1 MDVGLI
7 QKAERQ
13 MMMDG
18 KSASEI
24 DAMKSAYRKQ
34 VFNPQGYSQAA
45 GLGSFASGGEAYGPP
60 PVKGPDPQ
68 GIASFGNGGE
78 ADKVREFGNLEYELE
93 IAPFL
98 DPVARY
104 GFDPDKARVRRN
116 PKDGSHYNISD
127 DGIVIGD
134 ATGTSNLSEQA
145 HEFRHRGLQ
154 SLLPEFLIN
163 VPTLKR
169 ELSPEKFNHL
179 KNFFDVMQEQRL
191 DKMRGEAGPYEHDRH
206 EMFAEFFEK
215 PYEYNRPA
223 QFVAVPG
230 EDPKSRDF
238 MRVMNINPETREPY
252 TDAEREEYAA
262 RTGTVIKK
270 MLTKDTVEQQ
280 MDRLETSG
288 QDEFRSYLAADPDT
302 RTGDAIF
309 EEALAVQEFAESR
322 NSAVKNYYDGGEVM
336 NGIGTLNGVARNM
349 TRGPRGIGAY
359 QQFADGGSVPRQ
371 TMIQNQPHMLA
382 YINPEEE
389 QMLRENGGAGLPG
402 PGGVPA
408 YWNLFE
414 PSTWKGGENYTP
426 GAGFEG
432 FTSGPSKL
440 AVATSIRP
448 QSRPEELR
456 SQPSNPN
463 SQTDGN
469 GNLVNPVVAPPVVAP
484 QGITSLEDTGS
495 RQSALKGSGI
505 LDGIGS
511 FINNLPT
518 TKIFKGI
525 ARDATMGFRA
535 GFGNR
540 ESQIK
545 RLREHADEDGKF
557 TYTPSQVDD
566 YFSATD
572 SSLARLRA
580 QQERN
585 QDNNRDEVTGISQTC
600 PPGFVFD
607 AALAQC
613 VPIDDG
619 ITSGLPPAP
628 EYISSSFVPN
638 TQMFAD
644 GGPVYMSDGTP
655 RGGIGSIRPQSRPQ
669 DFKVDERVEEKNEA
683 RASLMETIYDLESNS
698 DYNKWNLKA
707 RNKPKTPLTSMTVR
721 EIMNYQKDDNGPAA
735 GAGQIKHDTLKY
747 LIDNAYI
754 SSRDVFSPEVQDKA
768 VRRLIDRRGFVSW
781 FNGEIPTEEFGSDM
795 AKEFASLPLLEA
807 RIVKGKERDRG
818 QSRFENNTALMGADS
833 WQDVL
838 ESSINIPQNSG
849 KGESVPSY
857 FLNEGTPP
865 DTSLRPIGRPLSIET
880 PSYQE
885 IRPQSRPESLYPA
898 MDQGVEAALME
909 ALQGQNLEEKYS
921 VENMEQQLA
930 APQMR
935 PQMRPES
942 APQMRPQMRPETLG
956 IMSAIR

>member
-7 QKAERQ
+7 QTAERQ

-104 GFDPDKARVRRN
+104 GFDPDKARVQRN
-116 PKDGSHYNISD
+116 PKHGSHYNTSD

-336 NGIGTLNGVARNM
+336 NGIGTLNEIARNM
-349 TRGPRGIGAY
+349 TRGPRGIAGY
-359 QQFADGGSVPRQ
+359 QQFAGG
-371 TMIQNQPHMLA
+371 
-382 YINPEEE
+382 
-389 QMLRENGGAGLPG
+389 GGATVAAHEGLALMVLMRVGQSLRAFGYGDEPG
-402 PGGVPA
+402 EVI
-408 YWNLFE
+408 
-414 PSTWKGGENYTP
+414 
-426 GAGFEG
+426 GARDF
-432 FTSGPSKL
+432 L
-440 AVATSIRP
+440 QAVHGSC
-448 QSRPEELR
+448 L
-456 SQPSNPN
+456 
-463 SQTDGN
+463 
-469 GNLVNPVVAPPVVAP
+469 LV
-484 QGITSLEDTGS
+484 GKSLE
-495 RQSALKGSGI
+495 
-505 LDGIGS
+505 
-511 FINNLPT
+511 
-518 TKIFKGI
+518 
-525 ARDATMGFRA
+525 
-535 GFGNR
+535 
-540 ESQIK
+540 
-545 RLREHADEDGKF
+545 H
-557 TYTPSQVDD
+557 
-566 YFSATD
+566 D
-572 SSLARLRA
+572 S
-580 QQERN
+580 
-585 QDNNRDEVTGISQTC
+585 
-600 PPGFVFD
+600 
-607 AALAQC
+607 
-613 VPIDDG
+613 
-619 ITSGLPPAP
+619 
-628 EYISSSFVPN
+628 
-638 TQMFAD
+638 
-644 GGPVYMSDGTP
+644 
-655 RGGIGSIRPQSRPQ
+655 
-669 DFKVDERVEEKNEA
+669 
-683 RASLMETIYDLESNS
+683 
-698 DYNKWNLKA
+698 
-707 RNKPKTPLTSMTVR
+707 
-721 EIMNYQKDDNGPAA
+721 
-735 GAGQIKHDTLKY
+735 
-747 LIDNAYI
+747 
-754 SSRDVFSPEVQDKA
+754 
-768 VRRLIDRRGFVSW
+768 
-781 FNGEIPTEEFGSDM
+781 
-795 AKEFASLPLLEA
+795 
-807 RIVKGKERDRG
+807 
-818 QSRFENNTALMGADS
+818 
-833 WQDVL
+833 
-838 ESSINIPQNSG
+838 
-849 KGESVPSY
+849 
-857 FLNEGTPP
+857 
-865 DTSLRPIGRPLSIET
+865 
-880 PSYQE
+880 
-885 IRPQSRPESLYPA
+885 
-898 MDQGVEAALME
+898 
-909 ALQGQNLEEKYS
+909 
-921 VENMEQQLA
+921 
-930 APQMR
+930 
-935 PQMRPES
+935 
-942 APQMRPQMRPETLG
+942 
-956 IMSAIR
+956 